1 MHIAPLDFYPLAH
14 LAQGRQYQTEMPD
27 LFNRAII
34 TVWAM
39 GTASV
44 SGPLSSVI
52 AIGNLNPVRV
62 GLLAGLC
69 DSLDRY

>member
-1 MHIAPLDFYPLAH
+1 
-14 LAQGRQYQTEMPD
+14 MPD

-44 SGPLSSVI
+44 SAGPLSSVI

-69 DSLDRY
+69 AFLDRYYVSA